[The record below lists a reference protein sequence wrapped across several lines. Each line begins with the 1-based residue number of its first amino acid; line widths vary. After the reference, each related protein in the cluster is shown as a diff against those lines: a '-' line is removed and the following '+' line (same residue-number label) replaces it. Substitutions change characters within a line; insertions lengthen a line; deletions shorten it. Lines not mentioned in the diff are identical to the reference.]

1 MTGALSKLSP
11 ASDRLTAYSRPGMSI
26 AHRFDDASDADIR
39 NLVEGYAL
47 EGEVSDVGETRF
59 EAWYDE
65 TFLADPEALD
75 DRHYRAALCAAF
87 VSGWLSMARELG
99 QLPSMGTA

>member
-1 MTGALSKLSP
+1 MSGVLSKLSP
-11 ASDRLTAYSRPGMSI
+11 LSDRLAGYSRPATSV
-26 AHRFDDASDADIR
+26 AHRFDGASDADIR

-75 DRHYRAALCAAF
+75 DRHYRAALRAAF
-87 VSGWLSMARELG
+87 VSGWLSMAREVG
-99 QLPSMGTA
+99 QLPSTGAA